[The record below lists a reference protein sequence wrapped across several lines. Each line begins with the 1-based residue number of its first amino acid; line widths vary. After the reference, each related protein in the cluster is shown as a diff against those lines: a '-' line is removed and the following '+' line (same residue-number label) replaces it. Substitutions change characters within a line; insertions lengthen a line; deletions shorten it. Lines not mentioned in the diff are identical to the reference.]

1 MMLHLGEIIEPWF
14 KERSY
19 ANSSIIISLSD
30 ITTKNISGGN
40 LKDEW
45 NIEYVKSEKNKTGI
59 IEQSQD
65 IIELHS
71 SMNLN
76 SLPRNTASNLRDYW
90 NL

>member
-45 NIEYVKSEKNKTGI
+45 NIEYVKS
-59 IEQSQD
+59 Q
-65 IIELHS
+65 
-71 SMNLN
+71 
-76 SLPRNTASNLRDYW
+76 
-90 NL
+90 